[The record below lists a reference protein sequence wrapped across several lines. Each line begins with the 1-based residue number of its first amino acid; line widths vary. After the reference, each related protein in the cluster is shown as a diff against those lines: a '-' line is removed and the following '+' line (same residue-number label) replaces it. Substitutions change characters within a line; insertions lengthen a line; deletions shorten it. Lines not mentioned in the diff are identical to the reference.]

1 MSPHIEGARQ
11 EPRSTAPN
19 QAAEADVG
27 AKRPG
32 TAIALI
38 LGTMVAFLAV
48 VGLFW
53 TGPLGS
59 DDSLYWEASSSWLKH
74 VPFVAGPIIA
84 CAIPW

>member
-11 EPRSTAPN
+11 VPRSTAPN

-38 LGTMVAFLAV
+38 LGTMVGFLAV

-53 TGPLGS
+53 IGPLGS
-59 DDSLYWEASSSWLKH
+59 DDSLVLGSVVQLAEACPLCRRDPS
-74 VPFVAGPIIA
+74 
-84 CAIPW
+84 